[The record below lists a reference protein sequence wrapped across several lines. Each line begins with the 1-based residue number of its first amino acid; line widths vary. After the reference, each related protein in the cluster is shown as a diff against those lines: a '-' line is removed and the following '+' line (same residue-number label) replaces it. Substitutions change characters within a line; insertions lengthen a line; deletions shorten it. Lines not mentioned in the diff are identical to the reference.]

1 MYISSMMLCTTI
13 SGKIYSANCTY
24 TSLFKFNQ
32 TEHGRV
38 SHCAAESDEVLIVVL
53 AKLLQAAIESLLLL
67 TYSMISAYSSLYPAA
82 AHTITL
88 MIVSQ

>member
-67 TYSMISAYSSLYPAA
+67 TCSMISAYSSLTLRP
-82 AHTITL
+82 HT
-88 MIVSQ
+88 Q